1 MTTSPRHSPGRMTAD
16 RGGLPGVTRQPKGKA
31 EIRWIG
37 GVDPLHQEA
46 DLLVRAAQQARERGL
61 AGDDELAQW
70 LERSMH
76 RMWTGAGGSHAAAE
90 LAAALAIARAL
101 TGEPAD
107 PGCELAAR
115 TN

>member
-1 MTTSPRHSPGRMTAD
+1 MTIRQREGTA
-16 RGGLPGVTRQPKGKA
+16 GVRRT
-31 EIRWIG
+31 G
-37 GVDPLHQEA
+37 GVDPLRQEA

-61 AGDDELAQW
+61 AGDGELALW

-76 RMWTGAGGSHAAAE
+76 RMWTGAGGSHAAPE

-107 PGCELAAR
+107 PDCELAAR
-115 TN
+115 PN

>member
-1 MTTSPRHSPGRMTAD
+1 M
-16 RGGLPGVTRQPKGKA
+16 
-31 EIRWIG
+31 RWIG
-37 GVDPLHQEA
+37 VVDPLHQEA

-61 AGDDELAQW
+61 AGDDELALW

-76 RMWTGAGGSHAAAE
+76 RMWTGAGGSHAAPE

-107 PGCELAAR
+107 PDGGLAALPS
-115 TN
+115 